1 MIKEIDFEEWY
12 DLLQKELQK
21 KGYSK
26 SPDWDTAKVD
36 YLEDMTPEKSAESFA
51 EEWGDPGDE
60 QID

>member
-1 MIKEIDFEEWY
+1 MIREIDFEEWY
-12 DLLQKELQK
+12 DLLQNELQK

-36 YLEDMTPEKSAESFA
+36 YLADMAPDESAASFA
-51 EEWGDPGDE
+51 EEWGYPGSE